1 VGNISK
7 IVKFHIDHEFEL
19 GLDIFQRLG
28 NVVNQKN
35 YVKLQI
41 GMLINGLNRTR
52 ISIALV
58 LVLLVNSF
66 LYCPR
71 AAHLFSKET
80 CSVNALLLGQSK
92 TSYYKVLLYEHSI
105 YS

>member
-1 VGNISK
+1 MADIPVDPG
-7 IVKFHIDHEFEL
+7 L
-19 GLDIFQRLG
+19 GKLKFQRSM
-28 NVVNQKN
+28 VVNQKN

-52 ISIALV
+52 ILIALV
-58 LVLLVNSF
+58 LVLLLNLF

-80 CSVNALLLGQSK
+80 RSVKALLLS
-92 TSYYKVLLYEHSI
+92 
-105 YS
+105 